1 MRESSVM
8 VGKTNVTVGKNNRMD
23 TARIQGKTKKK
34 VEKDGKKK
42 VCRFS
47 MFYRDL

>member
-1 MRESSVM
+1 M

-23 TARIQGKTKKK
+23 TARIQGKAKKKK
-34 VEKDGKKK
+34 VEKIWKKK